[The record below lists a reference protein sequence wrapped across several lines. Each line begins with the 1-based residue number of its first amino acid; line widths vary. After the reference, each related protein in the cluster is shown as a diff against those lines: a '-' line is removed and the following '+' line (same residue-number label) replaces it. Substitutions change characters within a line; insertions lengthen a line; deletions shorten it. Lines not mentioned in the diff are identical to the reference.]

1 MRVAPASR
9 SLAILLTMA
18 VGWTAAPAAGQDLA
32 TTRQSEPALRRELR
46 HQELLD
52 AYKTLSADE
61 AIAAEAAARLAAI
74 SLEMQALAR
83 TGSLSDLQR
92 LNPKER
98 TAQIAAETE
107 RTAQEELAVA
117 GWLFLVE
124 ARAEAED
131 ALARARSVDPGLKN
145 ATDDALA
152 SARGEGVP
160 KGGYHRYRGQ
170 FLPLDVRDRARTID
184 DALSALSALG
194 LDAVRLPFEPAVEE
208 TNLDRFVALGDAGH
222 EALRAAASAVR
233 EALAPDY
240 KEVRSWLASYARS
253 EKQRTAILSTYEALR
268 KPREELLQLIGRYDK
283 PEQGQVDAQRAALE
297 DLYETYEREVE
308 RDRAA
313 LARLST
319 KDAYEILT
327 RVTSLEAALTATDR
341 CLVREAGKGLDPN
354 PYARPDEAA
363 TSDKRH
369 LPGREQSGIEDVLWL
384 LLKLRA
390 HQIGDVLG
398 RGADLMRVQQQLTP
412 WERWLVEEQ
421 LAEAI
426 DIYNGQAA
434 FSLDATEWQ
443 FVDVLNRYRR
453 VLGLQPF
460 EVEERMNAASR
471 KHSQEMVDLGYFGH
485 ISPVARNSGPSD
497 RVRLE
502 GYGGGVGENCLGGS
516 VDGRGAFEGWYHS
529 PGHHRG
535 MVSRSP
541 HLGVGAAR
549 SHSMWTMVM
558 GGGDLGWRSLHADL
572 PPERAAACSD
582 AVAAWAKVLQIA
594 SPSPKDLERAAAGRQ
609 EVDALFP
616 DVLPFV
622 ARLGF
627 EAAKEERH
635 GWHEAAPALLA
646 YIVEADV
653 PVTWRPLQVA
663 SVAAAIDI
671 LHLGGTTEVRRRAL
685 ELTAPLCGQTFGY
698 AADGSPNARLEA
710 TLKIRALWEDHA
722 QWQYRRTEPAP
733 EVAVLPGRGDGP
745 SAKAKLKVLAKPERL
760 KLARANGGGSD
771 TERAI
776 DLGLDFLAR
785 AQDPDGAWRSRAFVL
800 NHRDFD
806 PRNAGMG
813 NAEWDIAMT
822 GLSVLAF
829 VSSGHTPDQ
838 GDHQDV
844 VRRGV
849 DWLKARVIDYGK
861 FETVSG
867 HYMYGHAIAT
877 QALCE
882 AFAYTDDPSLG
893 AAAQLALDYIAFAQD
908 LNGGGWR
915 YDARQAGDTSVVG
928 WVVMALNAGFK
939 ANLEVVGFRDAI
951 RFLDAVTMP
960 GYYQVGYTHRP
971 GLANEN
977 LRLTAAG
984 MTSRLFLGQEAHM
997 PKIAMP
1003 AWRLIEHVPTKH
1015 NPDFYYWYYGTL
1027 ALFQVGGK
1035 HWKTWNKAL
1044 KESLLELQETNRGS
1058 AYAGSWPPDR
1068 AYGGQGGR
1076 IYQTTLGI
1084 LMLTT
1089 YYRYDRAPKI
1099 KVYPFTGNLREHTAP
1114 FLATLRAEKD
1124 PQTQALVLQKLVDE
1138 IGPSLVPVIAEAAAN
1153 KDEPKALREML
1164 ARALVTISAPRH
1176 EPLILPLLGSDNG
1189 VVAANAA
1196 RAIAENGSD
1205 SAAQAM
1211 IAALNHGNRNVRIF
1225 AARALGRLG
1234 IHEAALA
1241 LSTRANAEGDNGVK
1255 NELAA
1260 ALRMLATRD
1269 SLSKLVDRALPK
1281 GEQGRLAVYEGLDLL
1296 QADGLADRLVA
1307 LQTAEEDLFEKAI
1320 GAVKEHRG
1328 GALVPLLVVLLDSDS
1343 IENRQVAIKY
1353 LQAITKHTHGFK
1365 PEDSLGDR
1373 KKAVKEWERWWK
1385 AAGGGFSSEGG

>member
-1 MRVAPASR
+1 MRVAPVSR
-9 SLAILLTMA
+9 PLAALLTA
-18 VGWTAAPAAGQDLA
+18 ALVVAAPAVGQDMA
-32 TTRQSEPALRRELR
+32 ATRQSEPALRRELR

-52 AYKTLSADE
+52 AYRTLTADD
-61 AIAAEAAARLAAI
+61 AVAADAAGRLAAI
-74 SLEMQALAR
+74 SLEMQALTRA
-83 TGSLSDLQR
+83 GSLDDLR
-92 LNPKER
+92 KLDPKAR
-98 TAQIAAETE
+98 VAQVAGAAE
-107 RTAQEELAVA
+107 RTAQEHLAVS
-117 GWLFLVE
+117 GWLFLVG
-124 ARAEAED
+124 AVAEAED
-131 ALARARSVDPGLKN
+131 ALAGARTLDPGLKA

-152 SARGEGVP
+152 AARGQGVP

-170 FLPLDVRDRARTID
+170 FLPLDVRDRARTVD
-184 DALSALSALG
+184 LALEAIAGLG
-194 LDAVRLPFEPAVEE
+194 LDAVRLPFTPSTEE
-208 TNLDRFVALGDAGH
+208 TNLERFAALGGAGH
-222 EALRAAASAVR
+222 DALRAAAASVR

-240 KEVRSWLASYARS
+240 AEVRGWLASYARS
-253 EKQRTAILSTYEALR
+253 ERQRTAILTAYEALR
-268 KPREELLQLIGRYDK
+268 APRNELLQLIGRYDK

-313 LARLST
+313 LARLS
-319 KDAYEILT
+319 AESAHALLL
-327 RVTSLEAALTATDR
+327 RVTALEAALTAADT
-341 CLVREAGKGLDPN
+341 CLVRETGKGLGPH
-354 PYARPDEAA
+354 PYDRPADAA
-363 TSDKRH
+363 TSEQRH
-369 LPGREQSGIEDVLWL
+369 LPGREQSGLEDVLWL

-390 HQIGDVLG
+390 HQVGDVLG
-398 RGADLMRVQQQLTP
+398 RGADLMRVQQQMTP

-485 ISPVARNSGPSD
+485 ISPVPRNRGPSD

-558 GGGDLGWRSLHADL
+558 GGGDVGWRSLHEDL
-572 PPERAAACSD
+572 PPARAQACRD

-594 SPSPKDLERAAAGRQ
+594 SPSPKDLERAALGRAD
-609 EVDALFP
+609 VDALFP

-622 ARLGF
+622 ARLAF
-627 EAAKEERH
+627 EAAKDPRH

-646 YIVEADV
+646 YVVDADV
-653 PVTWRPLQVA
+653 PVTWRPLQIA

-685 ELTAPLCGQTFGY
+685 ELVAPLTGNTYGY
-698 AADGSPNARLEA
+698 SAEGSPSARLDA
-710 TLKIRALWEDHA
+710 TLQIRALWEDHA
-722 QWQYRRTEPAP
+722 QWKYRRTEPAP
-733 EVAVLPGRGDGP
+733 EVVALPGRSDGP
-745 SAKAKLKVLAKPERL
+745 SAKAKLRVLAKPERL

-776 DLGLDFLAR
+776 ELGLDFLVR
-785 AQDPDGAWRSRAFVL
+785 AQDPDGAWRARAFVL

-806 PRNAGMG
+806 ARNAGMG

-838 GDHQDV
+838 GDHQEV

-849 DWLKARVIDYGK
+849 EWLKARVIDYGK

-893 AAAQLALDYIAFAQD
+893 AAAQLALDYIAFSQD
-908 LNGGGWR
+908 PNGGGWR

-939 ANLEVVGFRDAI
+939 ANLQVVGFRDAI
-951 RFLDAVTMP
+951 RFLDAVTMS

-971 GLANEN
+971 GLAPEN

-984 MTSRLFLGQEAHM
+984 MTSRLFLGQEAHEA
-997 PKIAMP
+997 KIAMP
-1003 AWRLIEHVPTKH
+1003 AWRLIEQLPSKH
-1015 NPDFYYWYYGTL
+1015 SPDFYYWYYGTL
-1027 ALFQVGGK
+1027 SLFQVGGQ

-1058 AYAGSWPPDR
+1058 AYAGSWPPDG

-1076 IYQTTLGI
+1076 IYQTALGI

-1114 FLATLRAEKD
+1114 FLATLRDEKD

-1138 IGPSLVPVIAEAAAN
+1138 IGPSLVPVIAETAAN
-1153 KDEPKALREML
+1153 AKEPKELREML
-1164 ARALVTISAPRH
+1164 ARALVTISEPRH
-1176 EPLILPLLGSDNG
+1176 EALILPLLGSDNG

-1205 SAAQAM
+1205 TAAQAM

-1241 LSTRANAEGDNGVK
+1241 LSTRADAEGDNGVK
-1255 NELAA
+1255 NEIAA

-1281 GEQGRLAVYEGLDLL
+1281 GQQGRLAVYEGLDLL
-1296 QADGLADRLVA
+1296 HGDGIADRLVA
-1307 LQTAEEDLFEKAI
+1307 LESAEEDLFDKAV
-1320 GAVKEHRG
+1320 GAIEEHRG
-1328 GALVPLLVVLLDSDS
+1328 GALVPLLVVLLESDS

-1353 LQAITKHTHGFK
+1353 LQAITRHTHGFK
-1365 PEDSLGDR
+1365 PEDGPGDR

-1385 AAGGGFSSEGG
+1385 QAGGGYAEEKR